1 MDKNGSNQS
10 VMLFEYE
17 STEVRTVVID
27 DEVWFVA
34 KDVCDILGL
43 DNPTEAIRP
52 LDEDEKNTLRI
63 SEGNRGNPNVNI
75 ISESGVYALVFRS
88 NKPEAKAFSRWV
100 RHEVLPQI
108 RRTGSYRV
116 NSDSRAMW
124 ELRAEKSNLSERRR
138 FWQSLFKAYKSV
150 SEELSKATK
159 NHNYPIS
166 HKSESEDERNIRLLG
181 IILSAAET
189 LIQGRIDA
197 LERKE
202 NMLSCILTE

>member
-1 MDKNGSNQS
+1 MTSALQVFNYKEQ
-10 VMLFEYE
+10 
-17 STEVRTVVID
+17 EVRTTLID
-27 DEVWFVA
+27 GEVWFVA
-34 KDVCDILGL
+34 KDVCDVLEIK
-43 DNPTEAIRP
+43 NVTQAVQQ
-52 LDEDEKNTLRI
+52 LDEDERSMFYI
-63 SEGNRGNPNVNI
+63 GRQGEANI

-159 NHNYPIS
+159 NHHYPIS